1 MHELVDLAELQ
12 PGISNELDQS
22 GECALGGVVRRRQA
36 FVQPRRG

>member
-1 MHELVDLAELQ
+1 VHELVDLAELQ

-36 FVQPRRG
+36 FVQPHRG